1 MRYTS
6 TDAPQT
12 KIAPSAI
19 AAPATTAVHIP
30 DAPASPTCRLRP
42 APFTVVS
49 FVTVTSGVNA
59 DALLPYT
66 YDCALAGLLCE
77 SAQVTETDSTSA

>member
-1 MRYTS
+1 M
-6 TDAPQT
+6 
-12 KIAPSAI
+12 
-19 AAPATTAVHIP
+19 AVHIP
-30 DAPASPTCRLRP
+30 CAPASARSAP